1 LVDFLIIR
9 FSSIGDIV
17 LTTPVIR
24 CLKEQVEGA
33 RIHYLTK
40 KQFAPVIEAN
50 PYIDKI
56 HILDDNLQGVI
67 SVLRRESIDY
77 IIDLHRN
84 IRSSIV
90 KIRLRRMSFS
100 FDKINLQ
107 KWIMVN
113 FKINRLPDQHIV
125 DRYLATVRLFDIQND
140 GKGLD
145 YFIPGNEE
153 VDTSE
158 LPEGFSD
165 GYIALV
171 VGAKHGTKQLPIEK
185 LLSICELTDK
195 PAVLL
200 GGPEDRQLAET
211 ITAQSSSRVFN
222 ACGRYSINQSASLIR
237 QSRVVITPDTGLMHI
252 ASAFSKNIISVWGNT
267 IPALGMHPY
276 HPGTGSVIFEVNGL
290 NCRPCSKIGY
300 SKCPRKHF
308 RCMTEINER
317 EIAEKA
323 RSLF

>member
-1 LVDFLIIR
+1 MVNFLIIR

-40 KQFAPVIEAN
+40 KQFVPLIAAN
-50 PYIDKI
+50 PHIDKI
-56 HILDDNLQGVI
+56 HILEDSLPEVI
-67 SVLRRESIDY
+67 SALRAESIDY
-77 IIDLHRN
+77 IIDLHKN

-90 KIRLRRMSFS
+90 KVRLRRMSFS
-100 FDKINLQ
+100 FNKINLQ
-107 KWIMVN
+107 KWMMIN
-113 FKINRLPDQHIV
+113 FKINRLPSTHIV
-125 DRYLATVRLFDIQND
+125 DRYLETVRLFDIQND

-145 YFIPGNEE
+145 YFIPPDEE
-153 VDTSE
+153 FDISG
-158 LPEGFSD
+158 LPDGFSQ

-171 VGAKHGTKQLPIEK
+171 VGAKHATKQLPPEK
-185 LLSICELTDK
+185 LLALCELIDK
-195 PAVLL
+195 PVVLL
-200 GGPEDRQLAET
+200 GGPEDRQLAES
-211 ITAQSSSRVFN
+211 ITAQSSCGIFN
-222 ACGRYSINQSASLIR
+222 ACGTCSINQSASLIR

-252 ASAFSKNIISVWGNT
+252 ASAFKKKIISVWGNT

-276 HPGTGSVIFEVNGL
+276 DPGTGSVIFEVEGL

-308 RCMTEINER
+308 RCMTEINEE

-323 RSLF
+323 ASLF

>member
-1 LVDFLIIR
+1 
-9 FSSIGDIV
+9 V

-40 KQFAPVIEAN
+40 KQFAPVIAAN

-56 HILDDNLQGVI
+56 HILDDNLQELI
-67 SVLRRESIDY
+67 SMLRRERIDY

-90 KIRLRRMSFS
+90 KLRLRRMSFS

-107 KWIMVN
+107 KWMMVN
-113 FKINRLPDQHIV
+113 LKINRLPDQHIV
-125 DRYLATVRLFDIQND
+125 DRYLATASLFDIQND

-145 YFIPGNEE
+145 YFIPGDEE

-158 LPEGFSD
+158 LPDGFSE

-171 VGAKHGTKQLPIEK
+171 AGAKHVTKQLPMEK
-185 LLSICELTDK
+185 LLSICELIDK
-195 PAVLL
+195 PVVLL
-200 GGPEDRQLAET
+200 GGPGDRQLAEA
-211 ITAQSSSRVFN
+211 ITAQSASRVFN

-252 ASAFSKNIISVWGNT
+252 ASAFKKKIISVWGNT
-267 IPALGMHPY
+267 IPALGMQPY
-276 HPGTGSVIFEVNGL
+276 QPGPGSVIFEVNGL

-308 RCMTEINER
+308 RCMTEINEV
-317 EIAEKA
+317 EIAAKA
-323 RSLF
+323 SSLF

>member
-40 KQFAPVIEAN
+40 KQFVPVIAAN

-56 HILDDNLQGVI
+56 HILDDKLQDVI
-67 SVLRRESIDY
+67 SQLRDESIDY
-77 IIDLHRN
+77 IIDLHKN
-84 IRSSIV
+84 LRSSIV
-90 KIRLRRMSFS
+90 KLRLKRMSFS
-100 FDKINLQ
+100 FDKINFQ
-107 KWIMVN
+107 KWMMVN
-113 FKINRLPDQHIV
+113 FKINRLPDKHIV
-125 DRYLATVRLFDIQND
+125 ERYLDTVRLFEIQND

-145 YFIPGNEE
+145 YFIPQDEE
-153 VDTSE
+153 FDTSE
-158 LPEGFSD
+158 LPDGFSA

-171 VGAKHGTKQLPIEK
+171 VGAKHATKQLPQEK
-185 LLSICELTDK
+185 LLALCKLIDK
-195 PAVLL
+195 PVVLL
-200 GGPEDRQLAET
+200 GGPEDSQLAEA
-211 ITAQSSSRVFN
+211 ITTQSTSGIFN
-222 ACGRYSINQSASLIR
+222 ACGKYNINQSASLIR

-252 ASAFSKNIISVWGNT
+252 ASAFKKKIISVWGNT
-267 IPALGMHPY
+267 ITDLGMYPY
-276 HPGTGSVIFEVNGL
+276 YPDTGSVIFEVKDL

-308 RCMTEINER
+308 RCMTEINEG
-317 EIAEKA
+317 EVAEKA
-323 RSLF
+323 YSLF